1 MGRRKNRSGGCLT
14 VILGFLTICL
24 GILVAVLFLS
34 QYEKLG
40 GEIEERAVQ
49 EEIPYQQIED
59 IPEEELERYYFGQ
72 LSEGEQMAYLEI
84 LQGIRESREK
94 IYVHSEDAMRTN
106 ELFQYVL
113 RDYPGIFWCDGSTTA
128 TAYTGDESYT
138 VLKPGYLYDMTERET
153 RQAEI
158 DTEVTSCL
166 AGIDMAA
173 SDYEKIL
180 YVYEYIVRTV
190 DYDQQAE
197 DNQNIYSVFVNKRSV
212 CAGYSKAM
220 QYLLD
225 KLGVFCT
232 YVTGQTEGGQS
243 HAWNLVICEGEY
255 YYVDVTWGDPVFM
268 EHEGEETGQA
278 GQDYIGY
285 DYMCCDEEE
294 LLRTHIPDEDAVLPP
309 CTSKEWNYYV
319 VNGMYYEYY
328 DSEETLK
335 AMNDVISAGGNPVT
349 LKYADQELYE
359 QARQDIFSDVLHRA
373 AQNLAQWYGLSQV
386 RYSYIDDEK
395 LNKIVIYWE
404 YSE

>member
-1 MGRRKNRSGGCLT
+1 
-14 VILGFLTICL
+14 
-24 GILVAVLFLS
+24 
-34 QYEKLG
+34 
-40 GEIEERAVQ
+40 
-49 EEIPYQQIED
+49 
-59 IPEEELERYYFGQ
+59 
-72 LSEGEQMAYLEI
+72 MAYLEI

-138 VLKPGYLYDMTERET
+138 VLKPGYLYDMTEREA

-243 HAWNLVICEGEY
+243 HAWNAY
-255 YYVDVTWGDPVFM
+255 
-268 EHEGEETGQA
+268 
-278 GQDYIGY
+278 
-285 DYMCCDEEE
+285 
-294 LLRTHIPDEDAVLPP
+294 
-309 CTSKEWNYYV
+309 
-319 VNGMYYEYY
+319 
-328 DSEETLK
+328 
-335 AMNDVISAGGNPVT
+335 
-349 LKYADQELYE
+349 
-359 QARQDIFSDVLHRA
+359 
-373 AQNLAQWYGLSQV
+373 
-386 RYSYIDDEK
+386 
-395 LNKIVIYWE
+395 
-404 YSE
+404 